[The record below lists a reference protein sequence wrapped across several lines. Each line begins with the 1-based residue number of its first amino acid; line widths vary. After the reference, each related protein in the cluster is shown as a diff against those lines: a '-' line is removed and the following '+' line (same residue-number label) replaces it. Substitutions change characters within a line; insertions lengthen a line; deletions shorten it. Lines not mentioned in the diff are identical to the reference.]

1 MDALHEKK
9 RALEEYLWGLG
20 SLAVAYS
27 AGVDSTF
34 LLAAA
39 HETLGDKVLAVTAR
53 SVLCPARE
61 TEEAEAFCRVRGIEH
76 IVLDYDALA
85 VPGVKDNPPDRCYRC
100 KKALFGEILEAA
112 HARGIEHVAEG
123 SNADDEGDYRPG
135 MKAVAELGILSPLR
149 QVRLTKEEIRALSRE
164 MGLDTWDKPSMA
176 CLASRFVYG
185 ETLTPEKLQMV
196 AQAEQ
201 KLRDWGFSQMRVR
214 VHGDLARVEVLP
226 EEFARLIVHAGELD
240 EYLRGLGFAYAALD
254 LAGYKT
260 GSMNRTL

>member
-1 MDALHEKK
+1 MDALHGKK
-9 RALEEYLWGLG
+9 KALEEYLRGLG

-27 AGVDSTF
+27 AGLDSTF

-39 HETLGDKVLAVTAR
+39 REALGDRVLAVTAR

-61 TEEAEAFCRVRGIEH
+61 TGEAEAFCRAWGIEH

-85 VPGVKDNPPDRCYRC
+85 VPGVRDNPPDRCYRC
-100 KKALFGEILEAA
+100 KKALFGQILDTA

-149 QVRLTKEEIRALSRE
+149 EVRLTKADIRALSRE
-164 MGLDTWDKPSMA
+164 MGLSTWDKPSYA

-185 ETLTPEKLQMV
+185 ETITPERLAMV
-196 AQAEQ
+196 DRAEQ
-201 KLRDWGFSQMRVR
+201 RLLDWGFSQMRVR
-214 VHGDLARVEVLP
+214 VHGDMARVEVPP
-226 EEFARLIVHAGELD
+226 EDFPRLIARASELD
-240 EYLRGLGFAYAALD
+240 KYLRSLGFAYAAMD
-254 LAGYKT
+254 LGGYRT